1 MGQAFSIDIEIRTGC
16 ARCVPH
22 NSAQI
27 IITSPA
33 QGGTGQDAM
42 QFLGFLAPIFGFV
55 MEWIYRL
62 IPSYGWTLI
71 IFTLL
76 TKVLMFPLS
85 LKQQKST
92 ARMSAYQPMIQEIQ
106 KKWAN
111 DKQRQQEELMKF
123 QEETGMSMTAGCWPM
138 ILNMLILFGIIQVV
152 YRPLQYILRVP
163 VDLITQAIEVANS
176 SLGMELVASNYTV
189 QNAIINAVKDAPAAF
204 ASVFSAEQ
212 ITAITSF
219 NFSFLG
225 LDLSR
230 VPYVGFNAGMFTAD
244 NLSLMVIPILSG
256 VTMILS
262 QMLVTKMSGQEAA
275 QQGQMKVFMWVMSA
289 MFVWIGFTIPVGFSL
304 YYTVSNVLMLGQ
316 SIVLKKIYD
325 PDEMKRQVQEEIEAK
340 RAEKKKKK
348 QVKVVAADGAEQV
361 KEVSEAEL
369 ARIRLARAREL
380 DAERYKDE

>member
-1 MGQAFSIDIEIRTGC
+1 MS
-16 ARCVPH
+16 
-22 NSAQI
+22 
-27 IITSPA
+27 
-33 QGGTGQDAM
+33 
-42 QFLGFLAPIFGFV
+42 FLGFLAPIFGFV

-62 IPSYGWTLI
+62 IPNYGWTLI

-163 VDLITQAIEVANS
+163 VDLINQAVELANS
-176 SLGMELVASNYTV
+176 SLGMNLVANNYTV
-189 QNAIINAVKDAPAAF
+189 QNTIINVVKQTPEAF

-212 ITAITSF
+212 IAAISGF
-219 NFSFLG
+219 NFQFLG
-225 LDLSR
+225 LDLSQ
-230 VPYVGFNAGMFTAD
+230 VPHIGFDSTVFTVE
-244 NLSLMVIPILSG
+244 NLLLMVIPVLSG

-262 QMLVTKMSGQEAA
+262 QILVTKMSGQEA
-275 QQGQMKVFMWVMSA
+275 QGQNQMKWMMWFMSA

-316 SIVLKKIYD
+316 SIILKKIYD

-348 QVKVVAADGAEQV
+348 QVKVVSGDGAEEI
-361 KEVSEAEL
+361 KEVNEAEL

-380 DAERYKDE
+380 EAERYRDE

>member
-1 MGQAFSIDIEIRTGC
+1 
-16 ARCVPH
+16 
-22 NSAQI
+22 
-27 IITSPA
+27 
-33 QGGTGQDAM
+33 M

-71 IFTLL
+71 VFTLL

-163 VDLITQAIEVANS
+163 VDLITQAVEVANS
-176 SLGMELVASNYTV
+176 SLGMELVANNYTV
-189 QNAIINAVKDAPAAF
+189 QNAIINAVKDAPSAF

-212 ITAITSF
+212 IAAITGF
-219 NFSFLG
+219 NFNFLG
-225 LDLSR
+225 MDLSR
-230 VPYVGFNAGMFTAD
+230 VPYFGFSASVFTAE
-244 NLSLMVIPILSG
+244 NLSLMVFPILSG
-256 VTMILS
+256 ITMILS
-262 QMLVTKMSGQEAA
+262 QMIVTKMSGQEAA
-275 QQGQMKVFMWVMSA
+275 QQGSMKVFMWVMSA
-289 MFVWIGFTIPVGFSL
+289 MFVWVGFTIPVGFSL
-304 YYTVSNVLMLGQ
+304 YYTVSNVLMLAQ

-348 QVKVVAADGAEQV
+348 QVKVVASDGAEQV

-380 DAERYKDE
+380 DAERYQDE